1 MIEKLKDS
9 PNTDNKTLKDDPK
22 EMPEFEEYEVYEALI
37 DRTRDIS
44 PKNDKAQ

>member
-1 MIEKLKDS
+1 MNKAKNSPEKPKS
-9 PNTDNKTLKDDPK
+9 NPKDDPK
-22 EMPEFEEYEVYEALI
+22 EMPEFEKYKVYEALI

>member
-9 PNTDNKTLKDDPK
+9 PNKDNKTLRDDPK
-22 EMPEFEEYEVYEALI
+22 EMPEFEKYKVYETLI

>member
-1 MIEKLKDS
+1 MNKVKNSPEKPKS
-9 PNTDNKTLKDDPK
+9 NPKNDPK

-44 PKNDKAQ
+44 PKNYKSK